1 MASVG
6 SVLTLACGNEYFAL
20 PVERVQEIL
29 DLRPIT
35 RMPNAPSQ
43 LLGVIDV
50 RGNSVPVADLRS
62 LLGMAPTD
70 DTEMSRIV
78 VFWVRNEGRKTTVAF
93 RADRVIEVAAL
104 DEDEMEALPDTG
116 LFNWRDR
123 LIAGIGRRNGD
134 LVTIIDTDR
143 LFDNFEPELTA
154 A

>member
-1 MASVG
+1 MPSVG
-6 SVLTLACGNEYFAL
+6 AVLTLACDTEVFAL

-43 LLGVIDV
+43 LLGMIDV
-50 RGNSVPVADLRS
+50 RGTGVAVADLRTV
-62 LLGMAPTD
+62 LGMAPTA

-78 VFWVRNEGRKTTVAF
+78 VFWVRTGGQQSIVAF
-93 RADRVIEVAAL
+93 RADRVIEVTAL
-104 DEDEMEALPDTG
+104 DNDTMDPLPDAG

-123 LIAGIGRRNGD
+123 MIAGIGRRNGN
-134 LVTIIDTDR
+134 LVTVLDVDR
-143 LFDNFEPELTA
+143 MFDGLTPELNA

>member
-6 SVLTLACGNEYFAL
+6 AVLTLACDNQVFAL

-35 RMPNAPSQ
+35 RMPNAPAQ
-43 LLGVIDV
+43 LLGMIDV
-50 RGNSVPVADLRS
+50 RGAGVAVADLRA
-62 LLGMAPTD
+62 LLGMVPTE

-78 VFWVRNEGRKTTVAF
+78 VFWVLSSGRETVVGF

-104 DEDEMEALPDTG
+104 DNDDMEPLPEAG

-123 LIAGIGRRNGD
+123 NIAGIGRRNGN
-134 LVTIIDTDR
+134 LVTVLDVDR
-143 LFDNFEPELTA
+143 MFDGLAPKLSVA
-154 A
+154 

>member
-1 MASVG
+1 MSSVG
-6 SVLTLACGNEYFAL
+6 AVLTLACDDEVFAL

-35 RMPNAPSQ
+35 RMPNAPAQ
-43 LLGVIDV
+43 LLGMIDV
-50 RGNSVPVADLRS
+50 RGMGVAVADLRA
-62 LLGMAPTD
+62 LLGMVPTA

-78 VFWVRNEGRKTTVAF
+78 VFWVRSGGRQTVVGF

-104 DEDEMEALPDTG
+104 DNDDMEPLPEAG

-123 LIAGIGRRNGD
+123 MIAGIGRRNGK
-134 LVTIIDTDR
+134 LVTVLDVDR
-143 LFDNFEPELTA
+143 MFDGLTPELSA